1 MTLDFDLRI
10 IQETRDLARKAKQ
23 AQDILATFS
32 QEKLNEIVK
41 SMSDAVV
48 ANAEWLARM
57 TCDETKYGVYEHKI
71 IKNTFAGKNVY
82 DYIKDMKTTGY
93 INEDPVNKVYDIAC
107 PVGVVMAIIPTTNPT
122 STVIHNAMCC
132 LKSGNAV
139 IFSPHPRAVKCINA
153 AAQVLADAAT
163 RAGAPDGAIQCLS
176 RASMEGADALMKN
189 DLVSMIVATGGPGLV
204 KAAYSAG
211 KPALGVGAGN
221 VPAFIERTADVKKAV
236 HDIVTS
242 KTFDHGM
249 ICASEQHI
257 LADQPVRDEVVAC
270 LQAEHCYIMN
280 EEETRKVAQCIMTAD
295 NGMDA
300 AYVGKSACYIADH
313 AGISVPGDTRLL
325 IAPMDGYGPEYPLS
339 HEKLTSVLGFYCVK
353 DWHDACALSM
363 GLLDIGGIGHSLVIH
378 SKDDNIIRAFGA
390 KPVSRILVNTP
401 SSLGGIGYTTNIT
414 PSLTLGCGT
423 CGGSSLD
430 ENLSPLHLINVK
442 KLAYGVCDPVI
453 PAEGSGVSC
462 AHPAPAAPAAA
473 SCGSANADMIS
484 EVVKQVLAQLR

>member
-10 IQETRDLARKAKQ
+10 IQETRDLARKAKE

-32 QEKLNEIVK
+32 QEKLNEIIK
-41 SMSDAVV
+41 AMSDAVV

-71 IKNTFAGKNVY
+71 IKNTFAGKDVY
-82 DYIKDMKTTGY
+82 EHIKDMKTTGY
-93 INEDPVNKVYDIAC
+93 IKEDPVNKVYDIAC

-132 LKSGNAV
+132 VKSGNAV

-153 AAQVLADAAT
+153 AAQVLADAAS
-163 RAGAPDGAIQCLS
+163 RAGAPDGTIQCLS
-176 RASMEGADALMKN
+176 RASMEGADALMHN
-189 DLVSMIVATGGPGLV
+189 DNVAAIVATGGPGLV

-236 HDIVTS
+236 HDIVVS

-257 LADQPVRDEVVAC
+257 LADQPVRDEVIAC
-270 LQAEHCYIMN
+270 LQAENCYIMN
-280 EEETRKVAQCIMTAD
+280 AEETDKVAKTIMTAD

-300 AYVGKSACYIADH
+300 NYVGKSACYIADH
-313 AGISVPGDTRLL
+313 AGITVPQGTKLL
-325 IAPMDGYGPEYPLS
+325 IAPMDGYGAEYPLS

-363 GLLDIGGIGHSLVIH
+363 GLLSIGGIGHSLAIH
-378 SKDDNIIRAFGA
+378 SKDDKIIREFGA

-453 PAEGSGVSC
+453 PEEGSGQTCST
-462 AHPAPAAPAAA
+462 APAAAAPAAA
-473 SCGSANADMIS
+473 CNGNADMIS
-484 EVVKQVLAQLR
+484 EVVKQVLAQINR

>member
-10 IQETRDLARKAKQ
+10 IQETRDLARKAKD
-23 AQDILATFS
+23 AQEILATFS
-32 QEKLNEIVK
+32 QQKLDEIVK
-41 SMSDAVV
+41 SMADAVV

-57 TCDETKYGVYEHKI
+57 ACDETKYGVYEHKI

-82 DYIKDMKTTGY
+82 EYIKDMKTTGY
-93 INEDPVNKVYDIAC
+93 INEDPVNKVYEIAC
-107 PVGVVMAIIPTTNPT
+107 PMGVIMAIIPTTNPT

-132 LKSGNAV
+132 VKAGNAV

-153 AAQVLADAAT
+153 ASQVLADAAA
-163 RAGAPDGAIQCLS
+163 RAGAPDGTIQCLS
-176 RASMEGADALMKN
+176 RASMEGADALMHN
-189 DLVSMIVATGGPGLV
+189 DNVAAIVATGGPGLV

-236 HDIVTS
+236 HDIVVS

-257 LADQPVRDEVVAC
+257 LADAPVKDEVLAC
-270 LQAEHCYIMN
+270 LKAEGCYIMN
-280 EEETRKVAQCIMTAD
+280 DEESEKVGKTIMTPS

-300 AYVGKSACYIADH
+300 SFVGKSACYIAEH
-313 AGISVPGDTRLL
+313 AGITVPQGTKLL
-325 IAPMDGYGPEYPLS
+325 IAPMDGYGKEYPLS
-339 HEKLTSVLGFYCVK
+339 HEKLTSVLGFYVVK
-353 DWHDACALSM
+353 DWHDACALCI
-363 GLLDIGGIGHSLVIH
+363 GLLNIGGIGHSLAIH
-378 SKDDNIIRAFGA
+378 SKDDKIIREFGA

-442 KLAYGVCDPVI
+442 RLAYGMCEADI
-453 PAEGSGVSC
+453 PEEGCGQTC
-462 AHPAPAAPAAA
+462 PAPAAPAAPA
-473 SCGSANADMIS
+473 ACGNNADLIS
-484 EVVKQVLAQLR
+484 EVVKQVIAQLNK

>member
-10 IQETRDLARKAKQ
+10 IQETRDLARKAKE

-32 QEKLNEIVK
+32 QQKLDEIIK
-41 SMSDAVV
+41 SMADAVD

-57 TCDETKYGVYEHKI
+57 ACDETKYGVYEHKI
-71 IKNTFAGKNVY
+71 IKNTFAGRNVY
-82 DYIKDMKTTGY
+82 EYIKDMKTTGY
-93 INEDPVNKVYDIAC
+93 ISEDPVNKVYEIAC
-107 PVGVVMAIIPTTNPT
+107 PVGVIMAIIPTTNPT
-122 STVIHNAMCC
+122 STVIHNAMCAV
-132 LKSGNAV
+132 KAGNAV

-153 AAQVLADAAT
+153 AAQVLADAAS
-163 RAGAPDGAIQCLS
+163 RAGAPDGTIQCLS
-176 RASMEGADALMKN
+176 RASMEGADALMHN
-189 DLVSMIVATGGPGLV
+189 DNVAAIVATGGPGLV

-236 HDIVTS
+236 HDIVVS

-257 LADQPVRDEVVAC
+257 LADQPVRDEVIAC
-270 LQAEHCYIMN
+270 LKAENCYIMN
-280 EEETRKVAQCIMTAD
+280 EEETAKVAKTIMTPD

-300 AYVGKSACYIADH
+300 NFVGKSACYIAEH
-313 AGISVPGDTRLL
+313 AGVTVPQGTKLL
-325 IAPMDGYGPEYPLS
+325 IAPMDGYGKEYPLS

-363 GLLDIGGIGHSLVIH
+363 GLLSIGGIGHSLAVH
-378 SKDDNIIRAFGA
+378 SKDDAIIREFGA

-430 ENLSPLHLINVK
+430 ENLSPMHLINVK
-442 KLAYGVCDPVI
+442 KLAYGMCEPNI
-453 PAEGSGVSC
+453 PEEGSS
-462 AHPAPAAPAAA
+462 PACAAPAQAQPARANGA
-473 SCGSANADMIS
+473 SAEMIS
-484 EVVKQVLAQLR
+484 EVIKQVLAQIQR